1 MDKIGFD
8 NFYIELI
15 EEHPCENVEQLR
27 RREGE
32 IIREMKPSLNKE
44 IAGRTGKEWYEDNK
58 EARTEQIKQY
68 KSDNSEWYKQY
79 WKEYFEKNKDKIKPY
94 QKKWYEE
101 NKDTIQQNRSV
112 KVECPCGG
120 KYTLGHKSEHIKTQR
135 HLQYSS
141 T

>member
-79 WKEYFEKNKDKIKPY
+79 WKEYFEKKQRQNK
-94 QKKWYEE
+94 
-101 NKDTIQQNRSV
+101 
-112 KVECPCGG
+112 
-120 KYTLGHKSEHIKTQR
+120 TLSEKMV
-135 HLQYSS
+135 
-141 T
+141 